1 MRRRSPAARGRS
13 SRALG
18 RLGIAPHDQRVLAVV
33 GVVAAP
39 HAARLEPGFL
49 VEADRDVV
57 RHADLERVPAPA
69 FAGGCDEQL
78 LEQPGGDV
86 LTAASLGGRGGSY
99 PTLAAATG
107 VCQGPG
113 HPRLPR
119 GARARWTRGWG
130 GAGCAG

>member
-57 RHADLERVPAPA
+57 RHADLERVPAAA

-86 LTAASLGGRGGSY
+86 LTAVLWRGSGGHYLARG
-99 PTLAAATG
+99 
-107 VCQGPG
+107 
-113 HPRLPR
+113 
-119 GARARWTRGWG
+119 G
-130 GAGCAG
+130 GAGGD